1 MLFFVYKCV
10 IIKDIL
16 YEKGLQYKNMKNFI
30 KKHLFDLI
38 GWGISLLGVL
48 ATVVIAMVTE
58 QNNFKIIFLTI
69 LATELVLVYIG
80 VWNIIIKY
88 KYEKEIEDVKQK
100 NKKIESDLE
109 NESLNHA
116 QILDKL
122 KKENEKLISTITLN
136 YKNASKLHND
146 FCNRIP
152 EISAESYHL
161 LKVLEQ
167 NAEIDDDIKIE
178 ELEKSYNSFANGLFE
193 LYKRYSTGLLSSV
206 VNMVEAMLVV
216 KGCPNKVSATI
227 KLFNKPWYPKNNG
240 RNHVIVYT
248 AFRDAKTYEE
258 HDREIGKEL
267 YTIDGNIDFS
277 ICVSRDHYI
286 INNAKKDSTSYLNE
300 HKDFD
305 AYYNSAVVVPIR
317 IKQADN
323 TYKLLGYLC
332 CDCLNQ
338 DLGVEVFDKEVA
350 QLLFSLSQIYSI
362 FLETLESNWVDR
374 ILENDDRPQS
384 FLSII
389 YTKTFIGNKK

>member
-1 MLFFVYKCV
+1 MA
-10 IIKDIL
+10 
-16 YEKGLQYKNMKNFI
+16 FI

-38 GWGISLLGVL
+38 GWGISVLGVI
-48 ATVVIAMVTE
+48 ATVVVAMVTE

-69 LATELVLVYIG
+69 LATEVVLVCMG
-80 VWNIIIKY
+80 VWNIVIRY
-88 KYEKEIEDVKQK
+88 KYEKEIEEVRQ
-100 NKKIESDLE
+100 NSKKLESDLE
-109 NESLNHA
+109 KESLNHTRD
-116 QILDKL
+116 LDKL
-122 KKENEKLISTITLN
+122 KKNSENFISTITLN

-152 EISAESYHL
+152 EISAESYRL
-161 LKVLEQ
+161 LKVLEL
-167 NAEIDDDIKIE
+167 NAELNDDIKIE

-193 LYKRYSTGLLSSV
+193 LYKRYSVGLLSAV
-206 VNMVEAMLVV
+206 VNMVEAMLAV
-216 KGCPNKVSATI
+216 KGCPNKISATI
-227 KLFNKPWYPKNNG
+227 KLLNKPWYPINNG
-240 RNHVIVYT
+240 RNNVIVYT

-258 HDREIGKEL
+258 HDREIGKVQ

-277 ICVSRDHYI
+277 ICVSKDHFI
-286 INNAKKDSTSYLNE
+286 INNAKKNSTSYLNE

-332 CDCLNQ
+332 CDCLN
-338 DLGVEVFDKEVA
+338 DDSTVEVFDKEVA

-374 ILENDDRPQS
+374 ILEGDDRPQS
-384 FLSII
+384 FFSII
-389 YTKTFIGNKK
+389 YSKTFNENKE